1 MGNILD
7 LCLEIDKIE
16 DDKNKI
22 VKPQVVSNEVKIT
35 NEDTKSSSSSL
46 NKNQEYNFYIDT
58 FELTYKLVD
67 NYGIIFQPKLIVK
80 IDNYLEYEISLKNEK
95 EKSIDNIPN
104 NQSFSMSYIKTNK
117 SYNFCHQFSFN
128 HGDLLDID
136 EDYFSDINFSN
147 LIMRIAVVNEKNCDL
162 NGKPVYFGECKLP
175 LYSLEEN
182 QINEF
187 KIPVRNHVFKI
198 IGYIYSRIH
207 FISESILRDNLS
219 ETSKTNTNSKIVEK
233 KLHSKETPSNYFDN
247 FSKKVNEESQ
257 IFFNEYPLIPFTYL
271 SEQSKKC
278 FKLLKSENDL
288 NIEEF
293 NFEYDDQM
301 NRLKILDTL
310 TYEEFINFM
319 IEAFK
324 DNKQIISYEIF
335 LYLNEILEVSDD
347 NNIEDSIF
355 FFLFKEIIKN
365 EDSFKLFKT
374 FPQIVFL
381 NNNYHCILIYY
392 CFIFK
397 LINYFIN
404 HEIYIW
410 RILEKIQIDIDIF
423 CPFII
428 ESFVLIDRIFNQDRK
443 NFMDN
448 INALHLSRETVL
460 MLLNSLYLLINPSS
474 SNDEEF
480 SKHLYNRSY
489 NNSIK
494 IISLSKFIIS
504 VFIHLKDDTEISNLT
519 VKIFKKSIKLCID
532 HDNKLLVKNP
542 RNKVI
547 ANNIRISIVM
557 DDKNSYFLTF
567 LQTCLVYLKHYP
579 ELYINV
585 LNILNQLSIDTNNK
599 KLVYTLYRKTSFE
612 NLINSFDH
620 YRWNLKNIS
629 KQINYQYYSFFY
641 HLSSLLEENTDNPLN
656 KEELQN
662 MCMEINIVFKINEIN
677 GSIHKTK
684 KLDQF
689 LKDLSLD
696 LYLIFANITYSMSIN
711 KTSCEEVLRDDSYL
725 FMYIIGFS
733 YDQNKEKIVNNIDKN
748 SKNGKDIYSIYFN
761 CLYKTLSIIENVLS
775 NAKDYFFRVVN
786 IMNIDLIK
794 LKERIN
800 EQKDFFDKG
809 QPKQNKNYIIPQ
821 GLIDNIC
828 NKISS

>member
-1 MGNILD
+1 M
-7 LCLEIDKIE
+7 
-16 DDKNKI
+16 
-22 VKPQVVSNEVKIT
+22 
-35 NEDTKSSSSSL
+35 
-46 NKNQEYNFYIDT
+46 
-58 FELTYKLVD
+58 
-67 NYGIIFQPKLIVK
+67 
-80 IDNYLEYEISLKNEK
+80 
-95 EKSIDNIPN
+95 
-104 NQSFSMSYIKTNK
+104 
-117 SYNFCHQFSFN
+117 
-128 HGDLLDID
+128 
-136 EDYFSDINFSN
+136 
-147 LIMRIAVVNEKNCDL
+147 
-162 NGKPVYFGECKLP
+162 
-175 LYSLEEN
+175 
-182 QINEF
+182 
-187 KIPVRNHVFKI
+187 
-198 IGYIYSRIH
+198 
-207 FISESILRDNLS
+207 
-219 ETSKTNTNSKIVEK
+219 
-233 KLHSKETPSNYFDN
+233 
-247 FSKKVNEESQ
+247 
-257 IFFNEYPLIPFTYL
+257 
-271 SEQSKKC
+271 
-278 FKLLKSENDL
+278 
-288 NIEEF
+288 
-293 NFEYDDQM
+293 
-301 NRLKILDTL
+301 
-310 TYEEFINFM
+310 
-319 IEAFK
+319 
-324 DNKQIISYEIF
+324 
-335 LYLNEILEVSDD
+335 
-347 NNIEDSIF
+347 
-355 FFLFKEIIKN
+355 
-365 EDSFKLFKT
+365 FKT

-662 MCMEINIVFKINEIN
+662 MCMEINIFFKINEIN

-684 KLDQF
+684 KLYQF